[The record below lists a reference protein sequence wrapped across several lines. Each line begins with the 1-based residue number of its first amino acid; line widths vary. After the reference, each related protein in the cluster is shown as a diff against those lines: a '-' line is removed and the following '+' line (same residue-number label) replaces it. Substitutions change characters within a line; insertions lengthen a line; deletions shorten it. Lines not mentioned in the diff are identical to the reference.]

1 MSLDVKKLKVQELR
15 DELAKRD
22 LDTGGLKAT
31 LQERLEEALQKES
44 EAKESA
50 QPEQNEQNVAA
61 AAATSDGAGAAAPA
75 APAEATPAIATKATP
90 ANGAKSE
97 KADLPSS
104 TAGLS
109 FEEKVALRAKKFDIK
124 IEKGEDEK
132 RQERA
137 KRFGLATVQDTD
149 FEEKVKS
156 RKARFGSLLDP
167 LKRPPR
173 PNKEKKEGKKEGT
186 RPAKLSKDLT
196 TMKRMGLDV
205 PESEFQKKLEDRKKR
220 FATQLPG
227 SNSDFEEKKK
237 QRQEKFG

>member
-137 KRFGLATVQDTD
+137 KRFGLATVG
-149 FEEKVKS
+149 
-156 RKARFGSLLDP
+156 RFILSLPKLT
-167 LKRPPR
+167 LVTGGQWRMIYLLFPPSDCLQ
-173 PNKEKKEGKKEGT
+173 T
-186 RPAKLSKDLT
+186 CL
-196 TMKRMGLDV
+196 
-205 PESEFQKKLEDRKKR
+205 
-220 FATQLPG
+220 LPMTP
-227 SNSDFEEKKK
+227 
-237 QRQEKFG
+237 